1 MYVLY
6 SLFQKVML
14 RIITI
19 ALNSLYIWFFFI
31 QVINGE
37 GTWVQLDKD
46 TMRKFCFNIEG
57 EAWSLALSRSDV
69 VYLRKD
75 GVVDEGS

>member
-1 MYVLY
+1 V
-6 SLFQKVML
+6 V
-14 RIITI
+14 
-19 ALNSLYIWFFFI
+19 
-31 QVINGE
+31 NGE

-46 TMRKFCFNIEG
+46 TMRKFCFNTEG